1 MHNENN
7 VKLLWHCGVCLSARR
22 SRADKHTPCKIKN
35 SMKSKMI
42 SLAKA
47 GVKLKT

>member
-1 MHNENN
+1 MALGR
-7 VKLLWHCGVCLSARR
+7 VLV
-22 SRADKHTPCKIKN
+22 RADKHTPCKIKN

-42 SLAKA
+42 SRAKA